1 MRSHSGAD
9 NRSGSEDLYCL
20 GPGLVLSIRG
30 GRRARAHFR
39 AEYGQAARDG
49 DSLVPT
55 LEATIGA
62 RVHHTRT
69 RRARDTPELRGVHKL
84 ARWRASLPAGTDV
97 DTMRVAVDV
106 RGPLGLTL
114 VQSYLLEPLVSLAA
128 VRAGSVLLPSAAVA
142 REGNAMLLI
151 GRSRSG
157 KSSLAARALAAGR
170 RILGDDQVLI
180 NAGQECCLPFPR
192 RLRLYPDLMRTA
204 PAAFASLRPLAR
216 GKLVALSRARA
227 LTQGF
232 VAPPLKVNASTLGAG
247 IAPLGLPIGEVVVI
261 RRGPVDALTFEH
273 LDKDALVSETEDALL
288 GQRSEIFSL
297 DGLQAASATLLAEE
311 RAMIASALAAAPA
324 RCVLVPVSWPAER
337 AVGTLAREL
346 ELER

>member
-9 NRSGSEDLYCL
+9 NRPGSEDLYWL
-20 GPGLVLSIRG
+20 GPGVVLSIRG

-62 RVHHTRT
+62 RVHRT
-69 RRARDTPELRGVHKL
+69 RARRTRGTPELRGVHKL

-97 DTMRVAVDV
+97 TTMRLAVDV

-114 VQSYLLEPLVSLAA
+114 VQSYLVEPLVSLTA

-142 REGNAMLLI
+142 REGKALLLI

-157 KSSLAARALAAGR
+157 KSTLAARALAAGH

-180 NAGQECCLPFPR
+180 NARQECLPFPR
-192 RLRLYPDLMRTA
+192 RLRLYPDLVHTA
-204 PAAFASLRPLAR
+204 PAAFASLRPSAR
-216 GKLVALSRARA
+216 GKLVALSRVRA
-227 LTQGF
+227 MTRGF
-232 VAPPLKVNASTLGAG
+232 VAPPLKVTASTFGAE
-247 IAPLGLPIGEVVVI
+247 IAPLRLPIGEVVVI
-261 RRGPVDALTFEH
+261 GRAPVDALTFEH
-273 LDKDALVSETEDALL
+273 LDKDALAAETEDALL

-297 DGLQAASATLLAEE
+297 DGLKAASTTLLAQE
-311 RAMIASALAAAPA
+311 RAIIACALAAAPA
-324 RCVLVPVSWPAER
+324 RRVLVPTSWPAER
-337 AVGTLAREL
+337 AVGTLARAL
-346 ELER
+346 GLER

>member
-9 NRSGSEDLYCL
+9 NGSGPRDLYCL

-39 AEYGQAARDG
+39 AEYGQASRHV

-62 RVHHTRT
+62 RVLHSRTGRT
-69 RRARDTPELRGVHKL
+69 RGAPELRGVHKL

-97 DTMRVAVDV
+97 NTMRVAVDV

-114 VQSYLLEPLVSLAA
+114 VQSYLVEPLVSLAA

-142 REGNAMLLI
+142 RDGKALLLI

-157 KSSLAARALAAGR
+157 KSSLAARALAAGH

-180 NAGQECCLPFPR
+180 NASQECLPFPR
-192 RLRLYPDLMRTA
+192 RLRLYPDLVRTA
-204 PAAFASLRPLAR
+204 PAAFASLRPFAR
-216 GKLVALSRARA
+216 GKLVALGRVRAI
-227 LTQGF
+227 TQGF
-232 VAPPLKVNASTLGAG
+232 VAPPLKVSASTLGAG
-247 IAPLGLPIGEVVVI
+247 VAPLRLPIGEVIVI
-261 RRGPVDALTFEH
+261 GRAPVDSLTFER
-273 LDKDALVSETEDALL
+273 LDKDALVAETEDTLR
-288 GQRSEIFSL
+288 GQRSEIFSI
-297 DGLQAASATLLAEE
+297 DGLKAASATLLAEE
-311 RAMIASALAAAPA
+311 RAIVASALAAAPA
-324 RCVLVPVSWPAER
+324 RRVLVPASWPAER
-337 AVGTLAREL
+337 AVETLAREL
-346 ELER
+346 RLER